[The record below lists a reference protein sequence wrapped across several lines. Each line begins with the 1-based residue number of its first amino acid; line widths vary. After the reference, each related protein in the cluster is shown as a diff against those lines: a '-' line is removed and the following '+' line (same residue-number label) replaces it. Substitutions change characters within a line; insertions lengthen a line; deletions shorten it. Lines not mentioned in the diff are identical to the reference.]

1 MARIPIIKLNNG
13 TTSYYPLSV
22 GESTVTTHN
31 IEVKNNLGGYQ
42 KGETIPA
49 VTTYDEILTTIFENE
64 GGSDIVID
72 NDTIIRNEYD
82 ELCVNKEEIFNDLK
96 CDQVVA
102 TKGLML
108 NSIEQLNGK
117 VTVSTR
123 AIDKEDIPVLDITGV
138 NGLES
143 RLEAVEAPLTKDQ
156 IPDID
161 ISQVTGLST
170 KLTETIDESRL
181 PEISM
186 DKIDGLSDALKTP
199 KVEDWGPW
207 TIDGETGE
215 CTRIFWDDSQ
225 WKYKNDDGILVT
237 FDSGLP
243 SRTDIDAYELTLSD
257 VTYVRSKTSNNSV
270 VTKEGLKRS
279 LTAEDTT
286 VYDSVSSDKSI
297 VGRIKALE
305 TGSGSGTVKSVNNV
319 EPDADSGNVVLSEL
333 HADSEDKIWKT
344 YDKDEYRVKRI
355 CTSDASSTIRQ
366 KVIFSQVFNCYLVT
380 TESKIY
386 KMPNTDTGKSY
397 QMSWQNGTISDIIE
411 FNKTLWI
418 ATPNAVYT
426 IDKET
431 YKFVKSCDLTSI
443 SEYYGYRFTV
453 NGSSLYLI
461 NAQNNK
467 CIVYQLSDSTTWTLL
482 FDKIVSLSLGGFNQQ
497 YVTFDN
503 NFYFILN
510 HHVYKLD
517 MTEETVT
524 DCNVPESGSIYNLF
538 IGDNNLYCVSYA
550 TNIYKT
556 ADAKIWTLVS
566 RVVEGS
572 TKLDDICYIDDITA
586 LAIYDDGSAVYSSN
600 DQLKTW
606 KKIGE
611 FSDVVTNFNYISV
624 DSVNDKVLLNSG
636 NNICQYKANWNIQIL
651 TTDNVDTY
659 ASTLIRNKI
668 DIAQTAQAAEVNNTL
683 ASIKFSEADTVEINN
698 MGDVVKTLK
707 NILIKLGL
715 PEDSITINSAAFGS

>member
-49 VTTYDEILTTIFENE
+49 VTTVDEILTTIFENE

-138 NGLES
+138 NGLQS

-207 TIDGETGE
+207 TVDGETGE

-243 SRTDIDAYELTLSD
+243 SRTDIDAYELTLGD

-333 HADSEDKIWKT
+333 RADSEDKIWKT

-355 CTSDASSTIRQ
+355 CTSDASGRLRQ

-386 KMPNTDTGKSY
+386 QMPNTDTGVSY
-397 QMSWQNGTISDIIE
+397 DCGWENGTISDVIE
-411 FNKTLWI
+411 FNSTLWI
-418 ATPNAVYT
+418 ATPSAVYT
-426 IDKET
+426 FDKNE

-443 SEYYGYRFTV
+443 SDYYGYRFAV

-461 NAQNNK
+461 NAQSNR

-482 FDKIVSLSLGGFNQQ
+482 FNKSVSLSLGHYNQQ
-497 YVTFDN
+497 YVAFDN
-503 NFYFILN
+503 NFYFVLSN
-510 HHVYKLD
+510 HVYKLD

-524 DCNVPESGSIYNLF
+524 DCNAPESGSIWNVF
-538 IGDNNLYCVSYA
+538 IGDNNLYCAGSK

-556 ADAKIWTLVS
+556 VDAKTWTLVS
-566 RVVEGS
+566 TIVKNSGYS
-572 TKLDDICYIDDITA
+572 LNDICYIDDTTA
-586 LAIYDDGSAVYSSN
+586 LAIYNGNTVYSSN

-611 FSDVVTNFNYISV
+611 FSDIETSFNYISV
-624 DSVNDKVLLNSG
+624 DSINNKVLLNSG
-636 NNICQYKANWNIQIL
+636 NNIGEYKANWTIQIL